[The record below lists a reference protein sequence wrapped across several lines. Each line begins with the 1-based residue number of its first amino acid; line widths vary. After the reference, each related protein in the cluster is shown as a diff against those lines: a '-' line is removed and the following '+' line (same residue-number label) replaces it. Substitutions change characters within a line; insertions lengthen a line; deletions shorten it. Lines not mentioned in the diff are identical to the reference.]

1 MRRSEQPLC
10 AFDRVRGVKLYVALA
25 VIEGVASTVLDDPN
39 AMRAALDAG
48 VTAGGFWLR
57 EMLVAR
63 FEPHGVTATAVV
75 GESHLCL
82 HSWPEEG
89 RLFVDIA
96 SCSTREGVRR
106 AMDAIVESLPGAQV
120 TVLDERELSEK
131 GVTGR

>member
-1 MRRSEQPLC
+1 
-10 AFDRVRGVKLYVALA
+10 VKLHVTLSVLDGIDAA
-25 VIEGVASTVLDDPN
+25 RLDDP
-39 AMRAALDAG
+39 AGMRAALDAA
-48 VTAGGFWLR
+48 VSAGGFTLR

-96 SCSTREGVRR
+96 SCSTRESVTR
-106 AMDAIVESLPGAQV
+106 ALDAIVAAIPGARV
-120 TVLDERELSEK
+120 AVRDDRELDGSSAK
-131 GVTGR
+131 PG